1 MEDTNNQQQP
11 PKKKREKTGGRIKG
25 TPNKVTSLSKSVISN
40 LLDDYQDSGLMSKD
54 FLALEPKDRMMIA
67 EKLMQ
72 YVLPRMQTTQVD
84 INTKETK
91 ITIEQKL
98 RERAIKPSEDDS

>member
-1 MEDTNNQQQP
+1 MEETNNQQQP